1 MMPDNVAMQVIM
13 KRIGFGVRTSA
24 DMTSVTAFLDL

>member
-13 KRIGFGVRTSA
+13 KRLGFGVRTSE
-24 DMTSVTAFLDL
+24 DLTSVRAFLDL